1 MKQFIAL
8 FLFITGFQIQ
18 VGAQSFLNELKN
30 KKSGEGVITVNQS
43 PEIDELVNN
52 AKLVKTT
59 PAAPKNNAEEVKHVV
74 EHETAHHPEQ
84 AKTNIEKNS
93 QRETTYSSS
102 THESTE
108 TAATSSTK
116 KVMRNSRKI
125 TGYRIQLYS
134 GGNSREDRQKAE
146 RIRNAVKQKFPDIPV
161 YVHFY
166 SPRWICRAGNFRTYK
181 EADIMLKEFKNLGYR
196 QACIVKGK
204 ITVGY

>member
-8 FLFITGFQIQ
+8 FLLISGFQIQ
-18 VGAQSFLNELKN
+18 AGAQSFLNELKD

-43 PEIDELVNN
+43 HEIDELVNN
-52 AKLVKTT
+52 AKLVKTAP
-59 PAAPKNNAEEVKHVV
+59 PAQKSSTEEARPAT

-84 AKTNIEKNS
+84 AKTNTEKSN
-93 QRETTYSSS
+93 QKETTYYGS
-102 THESTE
+102 TQE
-108 TAATSSTK
+108 TAENATTGTTK

-146 RIRNAVKQKFPDIPV
+146 SIRNAVKQKYPDIPV

-166 SPRWICRAGNFRTYK
+166 SPRWICRAGNFRTYR